1 MIPPLPLARILP
13 LISVPLLLPVPAPAQ
28 QQKLRIAWEG
38 ENPPFSMINSSG
50 EIEGFDVEIAR
61 ALCQKMGVEGEV
73 AAQDW
78 DGIIP
83 ALLARK
89 YDAIVASLSV
99 TQDRKKVVA

>member
-13 LISVPLLLPVPAPAQ
+13 LISVPLLLPLAAPAQ
-28 QQKLRIAWEG
+28 QQKLRIASEG
-38 ENPPFSMINSSG
+38 ANPPFSMINSSG

-61 ALCQKMGVEGEV
+61 ALCQKMGVECEV

-83 ALLARK
+83 ALLPRNS
-89 YDAIVASLSV
+89 DATRAALSQP
-99 TQDRKKVVA
+99 QDRQ